1 MATIWVFTVESVRDP
16 NNPSRVPDIKGYE
29 VAARDGNIGKIEE
42 VVRNKNGGAS
52 LVVDTGFWIFEKKR
66 MIPAGVV
73 NTIDDDHR
81 IVYVTMT
88 KDEIKQAPDYDEQRR
103 NDESYRRD
111 VGSHYEGDPVGP
123 QPGPDLPPG

>member
-16 NNPSRVPDIKGYE
+16 NKPSKVPDIKGYD

-42 VVRNKNGGAS
+42 VVRNKDGGAS
-52 LVVDTGFWIFEKKR
+52 LIVDTGFWIFEKKR

-73 NTIDDDHR
+73 NTIDDDHH

-88 KDEIKQAPDYDEQRR
+88 KDEIKQAPDYDAETRETAAVR
-103 NDESYRRD
+103 AEHEE
-111 VGSHYEGDPVGP
+111 HYG
-123 QPGPDLPPG
+123 QFAR